1 VPPLEAPPAPPLGV
15 LTAGV
20 AIGGDPDDRGDDSS
34 LSHNTDLLEEQEPE
48 GWVARPITHDA
59 ARGCH
64 FHDALDTLL
73 RQALD
78 RRTWSI
84 EYHCVVFQHSRGV
97 YPDYWEATCLVRRPE
112 NSLQGA
118 EVCSEHYSISERD
131 SAEVAMQD
139 VARRA
144 LSHYCS
150 VLGGVADGLNLWYY
164 PRHPSGST
172 GGVVVSPVGEDNPR
186 LSSTVNLAAVLNTK
200 LDHAL
205 DDLSRARAEIAQL
218 RAERAEHRHLED
230 GSPAPVGT
238 QHPYRSPR
246 RGHHAY
252 GNPDCRTR
260 INLEP

>member
-1 VPPLEAPPAPPLGV
+1 VLPLEAPPASPLSAPA
-15 LTAGV
+15 AGV
-20 AIGGDPDDRGDDSS
+20 VVGGDPGDGGGDSS
-34 LSHNTDLLEEQEPE
+34 SSHSTDLSADQELE
-48 GWVARPITHDA
+48 GWVARPITRDA
-59 ARGCH
+59 TRRCH

-78 RRTWSI
+78 RHTWSI
-84 EYHCVVFQHSRGV
+84 EYRCVVFQHSRGV
-97 YPDYWEATCLVRRPE
+97 YSDRWEATCLVCRLE

-131 SAEVAMQD
+131 SAEAAMQD
-139 VARRA
+139 AAWRA
-144 LSHYCS
+144 LSHYYS
-150 VLGGVADGLNLWYY
+150 VLSGVVDGLNLKYY
-164 PRHPSGST
+164 PHRPSGNT

-186 LSSTVNLAAVLNTK
+186 LRSTVNLAAMLNTE

-205 DDLSRARAEIAQL
+205 DELSRARAKIAQL

-230 GSPAPVGT
+230 GSLAPIGT
-238 QHPYRSPR
+238 QHPYRSPQ

-252 GNPDCRTR
+252 GNPDCRTK